1 MNQAERASPDLGATL
16 RADLSAVEIDIRCA
30 LVLARIALQTL
41 ADATPENHVRILN
54 ALDDAMDSAK
64 LEEGDNSGAVVGLL
78 TDFKQRLADTADE
91 TKVWYLED

>member
-1 MNQAERASPDLGATL
+1 MNQSERVAPNLGETL

-54 ALDDAMDSAK
+54 ALDDAMDSAR
-64 LEEGDNSGAVVGLL
+64 LEEGDNSDAVVGLL
-78 TDFKQRLADTADE
+78 TDFKQRLVDTAGE
-91 TKVWYLED
+91 SKVWYLEE